1 MTDDLVSIIIPAYNH
16 EKYVAETL
24 DSMIAQTYD
33 NIEVIIIND
42 GSKDNTD
49 AEITRLTPRCKQ
61 RFKRFLHI
69 SRANRGI
76 VATINEGLDNIQGKF
91 IMLCA
96 SDDKF
101 KPEAVATLYNFIK
114 DKPEYAL
121 VVGDNEVM
129 DGESRTVFWDK
140 DRNNVYDENKAVY
153 KTFGEFLRYSRPDV
167 DFDGPNFGSY
177 VSFVRGNY
185 IPNGYMMR
193 TAAIFAAGKYN
204 PAFKVED
211 WYMHLQLSKKY
222 KYKYLDNVLCVYRW
236 HDNNTIKTEGLMKEY
251 TRQLRSYEKKHF
263 PLRYGLAVLQWKLGK
278 IWRRLRGLEK

>member
-24 DSMIAQTYD
+24 ESIMAQTYD
-33 NIEVIIIND
+33 NIEVVIIND

-49 AEITRLTPRCKQ
+49 AEISRLTPLCQK
-61 RFKRFLHI
+61 RFKHFTHI
-69 SRANRGI
+69 SRVNRGI
-76 VATINEGLDNIQGKF
+76 VATINEGLDNIRGKF
-91 IMLCA
+91 VMLCA

-101 KPEAVATLYNFIK
+101 KPEAVATLYDFIK

-121 VVGDNEVM
+121 IVGDNEIM
-129 DGESRTVFWDK
+129 DGESKPVFWDK
-140 DRNNVYDENKAVY
+140 DRNNVYEKENAAY
-153 KTFGEFLRYSRPDV
+153 KTFGEFLRHSRPDV
-167 DFDGPNFGSY
+167 DFFGPDFGSY

-193 TAAIFAAGKYN
+193 TADVLAVGKYN
-204 PAFKVED
+204 PSFKIED

-222 KYKYLDNVLCVYRW
+222 KYKYLDKVLFVYRW
-236 HDNNTIKTEGLMKEY
+236 HDNNTIKTPGFMKEC
-251 TRQLRSYEKKHF
+251 TRQIRNYERKHF

-278 IWRRLRGLEK
+278 IWRRLRGLKK

>member
-1 MTDDLVSIIIPAYNH
+1 MTDDLISIIIPAYNH

-24 DSMIAQTYD
+24 NSIIAQSYE

-49 AEITRLTPRCKQ
+49 AEIIRMTSQCQK

-69 SRANRGI
+69 SRPNRGF
-76 VATINEGLDNIQGKF
+76 VPTINEGIDNAHGKF
-91 IMLCA
+91 MMLCA
-96 SDDKF
+96 SDDKL
-101 KPEAVATLYNFIK
+101 KPEALTTLYNFIK

-121 VVGDNEVM
+121 VVGDNEIM
-129 DGESRTVFWDK
+129 DGESRAAFWDK

-167 DFDGPNFGSY
+167 DFYGTNFGSY

-185 IPNGYMMR
+185 VPNGCLMR
-193 TAAIFAAGKYN
+193 LSAIQEVGKYN
-204 PAFKVED
+204 GDFKIED

-222 KYKYLDNVLCVYRW
+222 KYKYLEQPLFMYRW
-236 HDNNTIKTEGLMKEY
+236 HDNNTIKTPGFMKEC
-251 TRQLRSYEKKHF
+251 TRQIRSYEKKHF